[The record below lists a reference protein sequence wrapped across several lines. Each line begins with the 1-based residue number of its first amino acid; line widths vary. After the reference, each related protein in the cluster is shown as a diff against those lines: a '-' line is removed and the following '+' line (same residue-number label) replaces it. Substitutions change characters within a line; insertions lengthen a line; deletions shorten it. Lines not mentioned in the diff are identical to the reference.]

1 MSEKGILN
9 FLVLK
14 SKVGKH
20 NREQAQKL
28 EYSEAMQ
35 ETAIDQTKHDPTG
48 LKLSGKQ
55 KTPQKWEADTDRESI
70 IMVGGISHSALWR

>member
-9 FLVLK
+9 LLVLK

-20 NREQAQKL
+20 NMEQAQKL

-35 ETAIDQTKHDPTG
+35 ETAIDQTKHNPTG

-55 KTPQKWEADTDRESI
+55 KTPQKWEEIRERNKQVMI
-70 IMVGGISHSALWR
+70 LYHFGRMKP

>member
-55 KTPQKWEADTDRESI
+55 KTPQKWEEIRERNKQVMI
-70 IMVGGISHSALWR
+70 LYHFGRMKP

>member
-35 ETAIDQTKHDPTG
+35 KTAIDQTKHNPTG

-55 KTPQKWEADTDRESI
+55 KTPQKWEEIRERNKQVMI
-70 IMVGGISHSALWR
+70 LYHFGRMKP

>member
-9 FLVLK
+9 LLVLK

-55 KTPQKWEADTDRESI
+55 KTPQKWEEIRERNKQVMI
-70 IMVGGISHSALWR
+70 LYHFGRMKP

>member
-1 MSEKGILN
+1 M
-9 FLVLK
+9 
-14 SKVGKH
+14 
-20 NREQAQKL
+20 EQAQKL

-35 ETAIDQTKHDPTG
+35 ETAIDQTKHNPTG

-70 IMVGGISHSALWR
+70 IMVGGISHLHYGGDNHDSSKRLHSSY

>member
-14 SKVGKH
+14 SKAGKH
-20 NREQAQKL
+20 NREQVQKL

-35 ETAIDQTKHDPTG
+35 ETAIDQTKHNPTG
-48 LKLSGKQ
+48 LKLSEKQ
-55 KTPQKWEADTDRESI
+55 KTPQKWEEIRERNKQVMI
-70 IMVGGISHSALWR
+70 LYHFGRMKP

>member
-35 ETAIDQTKHDPTG
+35 ETAIDQTKHNPTG

-55 KTPQKWEADTDRESI
+55 KTPQKWEDIRERNKQVMI
-70 IMVGGISHSALWR
+70 LYHFGRMKP